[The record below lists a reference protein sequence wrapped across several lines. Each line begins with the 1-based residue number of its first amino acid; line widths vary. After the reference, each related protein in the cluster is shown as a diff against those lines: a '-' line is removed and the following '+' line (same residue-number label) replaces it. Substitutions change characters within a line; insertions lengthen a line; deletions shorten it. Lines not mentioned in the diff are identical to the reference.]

1 MTPVEFRGDLW
12 HRKTGVPGLSCSFVW
27 VILCLAVLTQYRF
40 VTNGQTETDR
50 RTQDDSIYRAS
61 IASRGKEIVDIGR
74 YLLKLFES
82 FVGVRVF
89 SKHGVEVSERPC

>member
-1 MTPVEFRGDLW
+1 MRDPVFSRFS
-12 HRKTGVPGLSCSFVW
+12 RKPTCDRQ
-27 VILCLAVLTQYRF
+27 TQ
-40 VTNGQTETDR
+40 TQT
-50 RTQDDSIYRAS
+50 QGHGIYRAS